1 MVQNLGAA
9 DFHPNNNHMLHEIK
23 LKCYMGIAVECCFFF
38 YHISQCILFG
48 ILTGILAV
56 KAEKRNNLDTRMCF
70 LSYKLLSS
78 LLVNPFIYIFNI
90 KIV

>member
-1 MVQNLGAA
+1 
-9 DFHPNNNHMLHEIK
+9 
-23 LKCYMGIAVECCFFF
+23 MGIAVECCFFF

-90 KIV
+90 VVAYYGRCSMSFIFHNAVYDRMN